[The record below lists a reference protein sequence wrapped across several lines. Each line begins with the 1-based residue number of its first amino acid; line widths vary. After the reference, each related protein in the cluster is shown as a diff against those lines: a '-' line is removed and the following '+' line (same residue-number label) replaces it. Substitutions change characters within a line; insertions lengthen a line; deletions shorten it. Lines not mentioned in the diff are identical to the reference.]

1 MSDAEPED
9 HLIRALALDGRARV
23 FVAETRATVDEL
35 RRIHQPSPAMT
46 AALGRAATGAL
57 LLAAALEKLTRRE
70 PTLTL
75 EIEGTGPGGRIL
87 ATASPS
93 GWVRATA
100 AHPEAD
106 APARPDGKLD
116 VGAVVGREGTLAVTR
131 DLGYG
136 QPYRGVVDLV
146 AGEIGKDLAH
156 YLLESEQIP
165 SAVGVGVRLA
175 TDRRV
180 EQAGG
185 FLIQLLPGVSDSAA
199 EALSARVRELGFV
212 TERLREGSG
221 PEEWLTRLFP
231 DGVEVLGRQRV
242 EFRCGCSA
250 DRVERALK
258 LLGEAEIR
266 HLLDDRPDEP
276 SIELTCGFCHERY
289 VVPRGDLHRLIAEI
303 RAEATTAPPA
313 EA

>member
-1 MSDAEPED
+1 MNDRESRD

-23 FVAETRATVDEL
+23 FVAETRAVAEEL
-35 RRIHQPSPAMT
+35 RRIHEPSPAMT
-46 AALGRAATGAL
+46 AALGRVATGAL

-75 EIEGTGPGGRIL
+75 EIEGSGPAGRIL

-106 APARPDGKLD
+106 VPLRPDGKLD
-116 VGAVVGREGTLAVTR
+116 VGAVVGRDGTLAVTR

-156 YLLESEQIP
+156 YLLESEQVP
-165 SAVGVGVRLA
+165 SAVGVGVRVA
-175 TDRRV
+175 PDRQV

-185 FLIQLLPGVSDSAA
+185 FLIQLLPGVSDAA
-199 EALSARVRELGFV
+199 AQALAERVRELGFV
-212 TERLREGSG
+212 TDRLREGAG
-221 PEEWLTRLFP
+221 PEKWLAELFP
-231 DGVEVLGRQRV
+231 GGCEVLGRQPV

-266 HLLDDRPDEP
+266 RLLNERPEEP

-289 VVPRGDLHRLIAEI
+289 VVPRGDLLRLIAEI
-303 RAEATTAPPA
+303 RAEATTDPTAQA
-313 EA
+313 